1 MNDVRPD
8 FRLEVFLDAFARQ
21 AEALTLDVSET
32 KPDDKYSSLSR
43 TCDCCEQKPAIVW
56 CHDCELWLCEQC
68 EKGHMKIKATRHH
81 TFISLHDKL
90 HLPKSP
96 VIETINIRMCT
107 TSLAECQTAITRCH
121 DGLKQI
127 KAVEAKAVNDCN
139 ALRQRCHQQ
148 IDRQLDDVER
158 EIKATT
164 RPLAA
169 LLVLSTPYQTSTT
182 TSRCQSV

>member
-1 MNDVRPD
+1 
-8 FRLEVFLDAFARQ
+8 
-21 AEALTLDVSET
+21 
-32 KPDDKYSSLSR
+32 
-43 TCDCCEQKPAIVW
+43 
-56 CHDCELWLCEQC
+56 
-68 EKGHMKIKATRHH
+68 
-81 TFISLHDKL
+81 
-90 HLPKSP
+90 
-96 VIETINIRMCT
+96 MCT
-107 TSLAECQTAITRCH
+107 TSWAECQTAITRCH

-169 LLVLSTPYQTSTT
+169 ECTNEIRRLEIRSRELKSSKKLTQRIPIRSKSAALTQTQLQPQAEKTNLQAACDVPGASIQIPRLKVELDQYWISMNAVSCQTANRT
-182 TSRCQSV
+182 ANSIRCLCIFIHIP